1 MRLRT
6 QLIIVTVMISFALTA
21 TSLLLVRHRVREEL
35 NRQTVDAS
43 RESVR
48 AFQQLELRQ
57 EEELVRTAALVAE
70 LPTLKAV
77 MTTRH
82 GATIQDVSRK
92 FWELSGADL
101 LVLAMPDGSVMAVQ
115 ASEPVP
121 THEAVQHLLS
131 RPQPQDENDSKS
143 WWQFPSGLFR
153 VVTRPILVGS
163 GSDTQVFGNLI
174 MGRRINRT
182 VAERIAENADGEI
195 VLASGDAI
203 IASTLSPEEQSQFA
217 RLQPKE
223 PSSPTGELKL
233 GAHHFRLSAIDLE
246 TNSPAPLRC
255 YILLPLDSTYRF
267 IGHLNRSM
275 TIFGTIA
282 ALLGIV
288 VVTVISRAI
297 THPLERLVSA
307 VRALA
312 MGDDKYLLDLRGTS
326 EVVALARDFSMMRQT
341 LVETQQRRL
350 DAERLAAMGRA
361 AGYLSHDMRHHLTT
375 VMVNA
380 EFFYN
385 ADKLGFD
392 REEIYGE
399 IVSAS
404 EQMTMLLDSLLE
416 VSRNRV
422 ELTVKDG
429 DLQEII
435 SRAAKSVRG
444 KPQFRKDV
452 IAVSADTST
461 AGRFDA
467 SKLERV
473 FFNLL
478 LNGCEAGGSPPRV
491 GVAITGDEQRL
502 ECRVWD
508 NGTGI
513 PESVRAT
520 LFDPFVSAGKSG
532 GTGLGLTIA
541 AKIIC
546 DHGGEVRIEETSP
559 SGTTLLVRLPRQCV
573 APNSSE
579 ASAAA

>member
-35 NRQTVDAS
+35 NRQTVEAS

-101 LVLAMPDGSVMAVQ
+101 LVLTMPDGSVMAVQ

-121 THEAVQHLLS
+121 THEAIQQLVS
-131 RPQPQDENDSKS
+131 RSQLQNENDSKS
-143 WWQFPSGLFR
+143 WWQFQSDLFR

-163 GSDTQVFGNLI
+163 GSDAQVFGNLI
-174 MGRRINRT
+174 VGRRINRA
-182 VAERIAENADGEI
+182 VAERISENADGEI
-195 VLASGDAI
+195 VLASGNTT
-203 IASTLSPEEQSQFA
+203 IASTLPPEEQAQFA
-217 RLQPKE
+217 RSQPKE
-223 PSSPTGELKL
+223 PGSPAGELKL
-233 GAHHFRLSAIDLE
+233 GTRHFRLSAIDLQ
-246 TNSPAPLRC
+246 TNSPALRC
-255 YILLPLDSTYRF
+255 YILLPLDSTYQF

-275 TIFGTIA
+275 AIFGTIA
-282 ALLGIV
+282 ALLGILL
-288 VVTVISRAI
+288 VTVISRAI

-312 MGDDKYLLDLRGTS
+312 MGDDKYSLDLRGTA

-392 REEIYGE
+392 RDEIYGE
-399 IVSAS
+399 IVNAS

-422 ELTVKDG
+422 ELTVKEA
-429 DLQEII
+429 DLQEVIN
-435 SRAAKSVRG
+435 RAAKSVRG
-444 KPQFRKDV
+444 KPQFRRDV
-452 IAVSADTST
+452 IAVSADIST
-461 AGRFDA
+461 VGRFDA

-478 LNGCEAGGSPPRV
+478 LNSCEAGGCPPRV
-491 GVAITGDEQRL
+491 GVAITGDEQQL

-513 PESVRAT
+513 PESIRAT
-520 LFDPFVSAGKSG
+520 MFDPFVSVGKSG

-541 AKIIC
+541 AKIVC
-546 DHGGEVRIEETSP
+546 DHGGEIRIEESSP
-559 SGTTLLVRLPRQCV
+559 SGTTLLVRLPRHCV
-573 APNSSE
+573 APNSNE